1 MSLITVNGAQM
12 TQREY
17 EAFVERKGNLRPL
30 TDNTIKQ
37 KVRRAARMLLMSRG
51 DRVKFEVIQKRL
63 LDPRG
68 PTGHNPGSEGKIKVL
83 QERVAMQVALFHPQD
98 STGIEGD

>member
-17 EAFVERKGNLRPL
+17 EAFVERKGNTRPL
-30 TDNTIKQ
+30 GEATVKQ
-37 KVRRAARMLLMSRG
+37 KVRRAARMLLMSRD
-51 DRVKFEVIQKRL
+51 DRRKFGTTQQKL

-68 PTGHNPGSEGKIKVL
+68 PTGHIPGSEEKIKVL
-83 QERVAMQVALFHPQD
+83 QERVAMKVMLFHPRD
-98 STGIEGD
+98 ATGIEGD